1 MKTQE
6 WGDFS
11 LYTLENDLGSKIVVS
26 DLGATIVDWWVKD
39 KSGTLTNIV
48 LGFEKPEQYLETSA
62 YIGSVVGPWANR
74 IYQGKYQVNGV
85 DYELDLNEGV
95 NHLHGGSVQLDKRL
109 WSVKSYAT
117 NGILF
122 TTKVAQGEAGYPAN
136 LDIDV
141 RYTLTEDNKLEVEYT
156 ASADNLVPINLT
168 QHTYFNLSGGS
179 ENIVNQEARIDA
191 DDFLSIDGHSIP
203 FETTSVMNTA
213 MDLRKFCRLKDR
225 LAADDQQVKL
235 VNGFDHC
242 WCLNAKGM
250 ALAAQVYNPSNGIYL
265 DVYTDQDGVQL
276 YTGNSLPAEMS
287 RTGQPFSPYDGLC
300 LETQHY
306 PNQVNMPQYAEE
318 CIYGPDKR
326 YTHKTV
332 FEFGS
337 R

>member
-1 MKTQE
+1 MKNQK

-11 LYTLENDLGSKIVVS
+11 LYTLVNDLGSKIVVA
-26 DLGATIVDWWVKD
+26 DLGATVVDWWVKD

-48 LGFEKPEQYLETSA
+48 LGFKTPEQYLETSA

-95 NHLHGGSVQLDKRL
+95 NHLHGGSVQLDKRR
-109 WSVKSYAT
+109 WSVKSYS
-117 NGILF
+117 NNSIVF
-122 TTKVAQGEAGYPAN
+122 TIKVTQGEAGYPAN

-141 RYTLTEDNKLEVEYT
+141 SYMLTEDNKLNVEYT
-156 ASADNLVPINLT
+156 ASADNVVPINLT
-168 QHTYFNLSGGS
+168 QHTYFNFSGGS
-179 ENIVNQEARIDA
+179 ESIVNHEVRIDA
-191 DDFLSIDGHSIP
+191 DEFLSIDEHSIP
-203 FETTSVMNTA
+203 FEATPVANTA
-213 MDLRKFCRLKDR
+213 MDLRQFCQLKER

-242 WCLNAKGM
+242 WCLNTKGM
-250 ALAAQVYNPSNGIYL
+250 GLAAQVYNPSNGIYM
-265 DVYTDQDGVQL
+265 DVYTDQDAIQL
-276 YTGNSLPAEMS
+276 YTGNALPAEVS
-287 RTGQPFSPYDGLC
+287 RTGQSLSPYDGLC

-306 PNQVNMPQYAEE
+306 PNQVNMPQHAEE
-318 CIYGPDKR
+318 CIYGPDKS